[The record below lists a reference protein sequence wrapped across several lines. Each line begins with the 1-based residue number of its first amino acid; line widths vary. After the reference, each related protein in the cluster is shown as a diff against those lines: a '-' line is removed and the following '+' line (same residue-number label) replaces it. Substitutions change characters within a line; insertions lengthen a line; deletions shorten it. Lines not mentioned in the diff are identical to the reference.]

1 MVQFGN
7 GQLHA
12 REAENPVASPFRKL
26 DASAAPVWKL
36 KVWKFPGEYQV
47 LSLTFKAEE
56 FRVCQMM
63 TAAWTCYSEGKWLI
77 ATVSI
82 WLLYFTQVGP
92 CWKVPLR
99 AEPTPHTQSVSH
111 MAVPCGNALQ
121 TEAAFPQPLPSLNLV
136 S

>member
-26 DASAAPVWKL
+26 NASAAPIWKL

-56 FRVCQMM
+56 F
-63 TAAWTCYSEGKWLI
+63 
-77 ATVSI
+77 
-82 WLLYFTQVGP
+82 
-92 CWKVPLR
+92 
-99 AEPTPHTQSVSH
+99 
-111 MAVPCGNALQ
+111 
-121 TEAAFPQPLPSLNLV
+121 
-136 S
+136 